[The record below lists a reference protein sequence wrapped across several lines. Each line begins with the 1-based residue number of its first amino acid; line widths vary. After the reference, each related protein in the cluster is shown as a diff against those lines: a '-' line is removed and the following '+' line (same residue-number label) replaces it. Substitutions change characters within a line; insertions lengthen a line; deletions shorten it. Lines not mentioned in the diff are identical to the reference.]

1 MLNFS
6 EWDRQY
12 NSIDEAEVS
21 VINWLSRTF
30 GGKIKKL
37 DSILADLA
45 FLEREYASQ
54 WEKDQSLIYNLKGQI
69 ETGELSEA
77 EEEDFRKKIK
87 EAKVRVATSYRK
99 KIQMIRAL
107 NDQAMNIVDR
117 NSRIQKYWELKKSES
132 EVEVMKNLY
141 EISKKLPDKNL
152 EDKLYS
158 DYRKSYDDLK
168 KKEKGIESISREAE
182 REEEKKPEGE
192 EPEFTNANL
201 LIKMSLPEFKS
212 EIKNYS
218 PDKIR
223 SAQRALVD
231 IKNLSMN
238 ELRSIRR
245 AKNKEMD
252 KSSAKEKNQVMNKF
266 NPKIYEIGEFIDKIR
281 EKISYLDA

>member
-6 EWDRQY
+6 EWDKQY
-12 NSIDEAEVS
+12 NSIDEADGS

-30 GGKIKKL
+30 GGKIKKI
-37 DSILADLA
+37 DSILSDLT

-54 WEKDQSLIYNLKGQI
+54 WEKDQTLIYNLKGQI
-69 ETGELSEA
+69 GTGELSEI

-87 EAKVRVATSYRK
+87 DSKVRVAASYRE

-107 NDQAMNIVDR
+107 NDQAMNIVDK

-168 KKEKGIESISREAE
+168 KKEKGLENISMEVE
-182 REEEKKPEGE
+182 KEDEKKSEGDG
-192 EPEFTNANL
+192 PEFTNANL
-201 LIKMSLPEFKS
+201 LIKMSLSEFKS
-212 EIKNYS
+212 EIKNYDPS
-218 PDKIR
+218 KIR
-223 SAQRALVD
+223 AAQRALVG
-231 IKNLSMN
+231 IKNLSLN
-238 ELRSIRR
+238 ELRSLRR
-245 AKNKEMD
+245 AKNKEID
-252 KSSAKEKNQVMNKF
+252 KSSSKEKNQVMNKF
-266 NPKIYEIGEFIDKIR
+266 NPKIYEVEEFIDKIR

>member
-6 EWDRQY
+6 EWDKQY
-12 NSIDEAEVS
+12 NSIDEADGS

-30 GGKIKKL
+30 GGKIKKI
-37 DSILADLA
+37 DSILADLT

-54 WEKDQSLIYNLKGQI
+54 WEKDQTLIYDLKGQI
-69 ETGELSEA
+69 ETGELSEM
-77 EEEDFRKKIK
+77 EEADFRKKIK
-87 EAKVRVATSYRK
+87 DTKVRVAASYRE

-107 NDQAMNIVDR
+107 NDQAMNIVDK

-168 KKEKGIESISREAE
+168 KKEKGLENISREVE
-182 REEEKKPEGE
+182 KEDEKKPEGGE
-192 EPEFTNANL
+192 SEFTNANL
-201 LIKMSLPEFKS
+201 LIRMSLSEFKS
-212 EIKNYS
+212 EIKNYD
-218 PDKIR
+218 PAKIR
-223 SAQRALVD
+223 AAQRALVG
-231 IKNLSMN
+231 IKNLSLN
-238 ELRSIRR
+238 ELRSLRR
-245 AKNKEMD
+245 AKNKEID
-252 KSSAKEKNQVMNKF
+252 KTSSKEKNQVMNKF
-266 NPKIYEIGEFIDKIR
+266 NPKIYEIEEFIDKIR